1 MKRVLWMVMF
11 SAFLCT
17 SVFAEEQ
24 GKTQN
29 PGNPVA
35 KEEHAEHKANP
46 SATVSSST
54 VTPGSQPP
62 GLKKQGKTPPGLKK
76 QGKTPKG
83 WSQGKKT
90 GWDSSHPTTSTHSG
104 SGHGHH

>member
-1 MKRVLWMVMF
+1 MKRVIWMVVF
-11 SAFLCT
+11 SVFLCT

-24 GKTQN
+24 GRTQN
-29 PGNPVA
+29 SGNPIA
-35 KEEHAEHKANP
+35 K
-46 SATVSSST
+46 TVSSST

-62 GLKKQGKTPPGLKK
+62 GLKKQDKTPPGLKK

-90 GWDSSHPTTSTHSG
+90 GWNSSHTTTSTHSG
-104 SGHGHH
+104 SGHKGH